1 VQIGTQRRSSRGTIR
16 VRDYIQ
22 SGAFGEINMVRFS
35 STVNQPARWRRP
47 KLVAALRKEDT
58 DWNRFLI
65 NRPKEAWDPRKYV
78 EFRLF
83 WPYSSGIPDQ
93 WMVHQI
99 DALHMIT
106 GLPRPR
112 GVVASGGIYQWKD
125 GRINPDTM
133 TAVFDYGPLNDQT
146 KGFQVIFTG
155 QMGNS
160 AEGNNDTYYSNGG
173 TLDASKGRVTPAGG
187 LTQKAAEAMGMK
199 PNLLPEVKLGEAKS
213 GEMAD
218 TATGADDAVSAH
230 LRNWMECIRSRKAPN
245 ADIDAGYNH
254 SVALCMTIAALHSG
268 KRVTFDEAKQDVVVA
283 K

>member
-1 VQIGTQRRSSRGTIR
+1 
-16 VRDYIQ
+16 
-22 SGAFGEINMVRFS
+22 M
-35 STVNQPARWRRP
+35 
-47 KLVAALRKEDT
+47 
-58 DWNRFLI
+58 
-65 NRPKEAWDPRKYV
+65 NRPKEAWNPRKYV

-99 DALHMIT
+99 DALHFIT
-106 GLPRPR
+106 GLARPR
-112 GVVASGGIYQWKD
+112 SVVANGGIYQWRD
-125 GRINPDTM
+125 GRTNPDTM
-133 TAVFDYGPLNDQT
+133 TAVFDYGPLDDPT
-146 KGFQVIFTG
+146 KGFQVVFSG

-187 LTQKAAEAMGMK
+187 LVEKAATAMGMK
-199 PNLLPEVKLGEAKS
+199 PNLLPERKLSEKANT

-230 LRNWMECIRSRKAPN
+230 MRNWMECIRSRKAPN
-245 ADIDAGYNH
+245 ADIHAGYNH
-254 SVALCMTIAALHSG
+254 SIALAMTIAALHSG
-268 KRVTFDEAKQDVVVA
+268 KRATFDEAKQEVVVA